1 MALPS
6 PNNAACGGP
15 RSQTEEEE
23 DAVEAGS
30 GEHQPGWLED
40 AERDATASAALQI
53 ALYPR

>member
-15 RSQTEEEE
+15 RSQTEEEGA
-23 DAVEAGS
+23 AVEAGS
-30 GEHQPGWLED
+30 GEYQPGWLED
-40 AERDATASAALQI
+40 AERDATVPVAMQI

>member
-23 DAVEAGS
+23 DAVEAGN
-30 GEHQPGWLED
+30 GEYQPGWLED

>member
-15 RSQTEEEE
+15 RSQTEEGA
-23 DAVEAGS
+23 AVEAGS